1 MSKLGLIRVAAV
13 TPKLKVANPDYNRKE
28 ILRCAKEADGN
39 DAGLILF
46 PELAITGYSCGDL
59 FYQDFLY
66 REQLSALS
74 QITEA
79 SGSLRAA
86 MVIGFYLRIENN
98 YYNCAGLI
106 KDGQLLGVVP
116 KMFLPNS
123 REFYESRW
131 FASGIRIAGDI
142 TSVSLLDRQ
151 VPFGRLLFC
160 DESNDL
166 KLGIEIC
173 EDLWVPIS
181 PGSQLALGGAQ
192 ILLNP
197 SASNE
202 TMGKAA
208 YRRSLIS
215 SESAKRMCGYVYA
228 SAGVH
233 ESTTDLV
240 FSGAK
245 IIAENGAI
253 LAENPLYQ
261 RDSQILYGEID
272 YSRIQFERTYGQNF
286 EECTSEFG
294 ERSRILHVPLP
305 ELKVLKNGDKLIR
318 RYSTSPFLSEGD
330 SDSAEIC
337 GDIFQ
342 IQTAGLA
349 KRLEHTGAKKVVL
362 GISGGLDSTL
372 ALLVCAETMKLL
384 NRPAADI
391 IAVTMPGF
399 GTTGKTHQN
408 ALTIMKLLGTES
420 REIPIRNAILS
431 HFKDIDHDPALCD
444 VTYEN
449 AQARERTQILMD
461 VANQTNGLV
470 VGTGDL
476 SEGALGWCT
485 YNGDHMSMYAV
496 NSSVPKTLIPHVIH
510 WIMENR
516 LSDFGQSDSNQEN
529 FEQQGLDHD
538 DFSRKD
544 LEQQG
549 LEHDGLGQEPR
560 QDTSRRNHRYSSDD
574 RLLKE
579 ALQDIIDTPISPEL
593 LPPDSEGKI
602 AQKTEDAVGPY
613 LLHDFF
619 LYHTLRCGVG
629 PEKLMALAE
638 TAFQNQYDSAFLKKW
653 LVVFYRRFFSQQF
666 KRSCAPDGPKV
677 GSVSLSPRGDWRMPS
692 DADVKIWLDALE

>member
-1 MSKLGLIRVAAV
+1 MSKLGFIRVAAV
-13 TPKLKVANPDYNRKE
+13 TPKLKVANPDYNRQE
-28 ILRCAKEADGN
+28 ILRCAKEADQMGV
-39 DAGLILF
+39 GLILF

-66 REQLSALS
+66 RAQLSALS

-79 SGSLRAA
+79 SRSLRAA
-86 MVIGFYLRIENN
+86 VVIGFYLRIENN

-106 KDGQLLGVVP
+106 QDGQLFGVVP

-131 FASGIRIAGDI
+131 FASGIRIAGDLA
-142 TSVSLLDRQ
+142 SVSLFGGQ

-181 PGSQLALGGAQ
+181 PGSQLALAGAQ

-202 TMGKAA
+202 TMGKAS
-208 YRRSLIS
+208 YRRNLIS
-215 SESAKRMCGYVYA
+215 SESAKRICGYIYA

-245 IIAENGAI
+245 VIAENGTI

-294 ERSRILHVPLP
+294 ERSRIQQVSLP
-305 ELKVLKNGDKLIR
+305 ELKVLHTGDNLMR
-318 RYSTSPFLSEGD
+318 RYSNAPFLSEGD
-330 SDSAEIC
+330 TSPSEI
-337 GDIFQ
+337 GSDIFH

-349 KRLEHTGAKKVVL
+349 KRLEHTGAKKAVL

-372 ALLVCAETMKLL
+372 ALLICAQTMKLL
-384 NRPAADI
+384 NRPSSDI
-391 IAVTMPGF
+391 ITVTMPGF
-399 GTTGKTHQN
+399 GTTGKTYHN
-408 ALTIMKLLGTES
+408 ALTIMKLLGTELL
-420 REIPIRNAILS
+420 EIPIRDAIS
-431 HFKDIDHDPALCD
+431 GHFQDIGHDPGLCD
-444 VTYEN
+444 ITYEN

-461 VANQTNGLV
+461 VANQTDGLV

-476 SEGALGWCT
+476 SESALGWCT

-496 NSSVPKTLIPHVIH
+496 NCSVPKTLIPHVIH
-510 WIMENR
+510 WFMETQLNGR
-516 LSDFGQSDSNQEN
+516 
-529 FEQQGLDHD
+529 QQGNAKQNGTGGADSGAND
-538 DFSRKD
+538 A
-544 LEQQG
+544 
-549 LEHDGLGQEPR
+549 R
-560 QDTSRRNHRYSSDD
+560 QDDPVQHAFKQGNLQMGQGYSSDD
-574 RLLKE
+574 PLLQSV
-579 ALQDIIDTPISPEL
+579 LQDIIDTPISPEL
-593 LPPDSEGKI
+593 LPPDAEGKI
-602 AQKTEDAVGPY
+602 AQKTEDTVGPY

-619 LYHTLRCGVG
+619 LYHTIRCGAG
-629 PEKLMALAE
+629 PEKLMVLAE
-638 TAFQNQYDSAFLKKW
+638 TAFQGEYDRSFLKKW
-653 LVVFYRRFFSQQF
+653 LTVFYRRFFSQQF

-692 DADVKIWLDALE
+692 DADVNIWLDALESI

>member
-1 MSKLGLIRVAAV
+1 MGKLGFIRVAAV
-13 TPKLKVANPDYNRKE
+13 TPKLKVANPDYNRQE
-28 ILRCAKEADGN
+28 ILRCAKEADQMG
-39 DAGLILF
+39 AGLILF
-46 PELAITGYSCGDL
+46 PELSITGYSCGDL

-66 REQLSALS
+66 QAQLSALS

-79 SGSLRAA
+79 SRSLRAA
-86 MVIGFYLRIENN
+86 VVIGFYLRIENN
-98 YYNCAGLI
+98 YYNCAGLM
-106 KDGQLLGVVP
+106 KDGQLFGVVP

-142 TSVSLLDRQ
+142 TSVSLLGEQ

-181 PGSQLALGGAQ
+181 PGSQLALAGAQ

-202 TMGKAA
+202 TMGKAS
-208 YRRSLIS
+208 YRRNLII
-215 SESAKRMCGYVYA
+215 SESAKRVCGYIYA

-245 IIAENGAI
+245 AIAENGTI
-253 LAENPLYQ
+253 LAESPLYQ

-294 ERSRILHVPLP
+294 ERSRIQHVPLP
-305 ELKVLKNGDKLIR
+305 ELAVLKVGEKLMR
-318 RYSTSPFLSEGD
+318 QYSNSPFLAEGEE
-330 SDSAEIC
+330 SSQEI
-337 GDIFQ
+337 GSDIFQ

-349 KRLEHTGAKKVVL
+349 KRLEHTGAKKAVL

-372 ALLVCAETMKLL
+372 ALLVCAETMKAL
-384 NRPAADI
+384 NRPPSDI

-399 GTTGKTHQN
+399 GTTGKTYHN
-408 ALTIMKLLGTES
+408 ALTIMKLLGTELL
-420 REIPIRNAILS
+420 EIPIRDAIS
-431 HFKDIDHDPALCD
+431 GHFQDIGHDPDLCD

-461 VANQTNGLV
+461 VANQTDGLV

-496 NSSVPKTLIPHVIH
+496 NCSVPKTLIPHVIH
-510 WIMENR
+510 WFMENR
-516 LSDFGQSDSNQEN
+516 LSRKQQEH
-529 FEQQGLDHD
+529 G
-538 DFSRKD
+538 
-544 LEQQG
+544 
-549 LEHDGLGQEPR
+549 
-560 QDTSRRNHRYSSDD
+560 YSSDD

-593 LPPDSEGKI
+593 LPPDAEGKI
-602 AQKTEDAVGPY
+602 AQKTEDTVGPY

-619 LYHTLRCGVG
+619 LYHTVRCGAG
-629 PEKLMALAE
+629 PEKLMILAE
-638 TAFQNQYDSAFLKKW
+638 IAFQGEYDRPFLKKW
-653 LVVFYRRFFSQQF
+653 LTVFYRRFFSQQF

-692 DADVKIWLDALE
+692 DADVNIWLDALESI